1 MTTPTPDLTPPL
13 DVATLNRSSMIE
25 HPPFALKTG
34 SRALFLWAGLLF
46 LFVALC
52 LFALAG
58 FSLYTASRAGI
69 VISIPEMSSLSTGP
83 STSVAMTSNI
93 SERDRYNFYG
103 RIMAVFLAPMLLVL
117 SASVCSY
124 VGIRLLRSA
133 GAAEKSVIPEQDYQV
148 LAQAISSG
156 NEKAVTEYIRLSSL
170 TGTTGTF
177 TKIGLTGLPLATI
190 FLTVLLCTAGIFVP
204 KLLDLAQLTLGAF
217 IGSYVQKRQAKDQ

>member
-103 RIMAVFLAPMLLVL
+103 RIMAVFL
-117 SASVCSY
+117 
-124 VGIRLLRSA
+124 GTH
-133 GAAEKSVIPEQDYQV
+133 
-148 LAQAISSG
+148 AISSLG
-156 NEKAVTEYIRLSSL
+156 ICLFVCGHSTSQVSGCRGKERNTGTGLSS
-170 TGTTGTF
+170 
-177 TKIGLTGLPLATI
+177 PR
-190 FLTVLLCTAGIFVP
+190 AGH
-204 KLLDLAQLTLGAF
+204 
-217 IGSYVQKRQAKDQ
+217 